1 MGKDWATA
9 RDDQKI
15 SMALMASFVV
25 LSFQYLILICFNILG
40 SGSASLVQIISKAM
54 VALVFLY
61 ALPAVIK
68 RNIFKGII
76 IYLIALLIFVLNYV
90 FFPENQPYL
99 KTILFPL
106 FFVCLPSFVYSASIY
121 DWAVLKKM
129 MKKASHFVFI
139 IGIVIGSG
147 VLLGIASVGSYSM
160 PFSYYMLFPAII
172 FIDELFNKFT
182 LRTAICVFI
191 SLLIILALGSRGAVL
206 CVAVFVF
213 LKLLCPGDNLNYRGI
228 ILGLGIL
235 MTGLAGYIFREGI
248 LGVLNNIFL
257 SLGIQ
262 SRSIALF
269 LEKGVYLSGRD
280 RIYGLIANKIA
291 SSPFWGI
298 GLAGDRIPLKGSY
311 AHNIFIEVLGN
322 FGLIIGAFI
331 LLILLG
337 LILRSVMTKDKIKHD
352 LIIIWISLGF
362 VHLMVSSSYLIDL
375 KFWIFAGLVISSINF
390 RIDNSKGS
398 TGKT

>member
-1 MGKDWATA
+1 MEKDWASA
-9 RDDQKI
+9 RDDRKI

-25 LSFQYLILICFNILG
+25 LSFQYLILIYFNLLG
-40 SGSASLVQIISKAM
+40 TGGAPFVQLLSKAV

-76 IYLIALLIFVLNYV
+76 VYLIALLIFIGNYV

-106 FFVCLPSFVYSASIY
+106 FFVCLPAFVYSTSIY
-121 DWAVLKKM
+121 DWDILKNV
-129 MKKASHFVFI
+129 MKKASCFVFVT
-139 IGIVIGSG
+139 GIVIGSG
-147 VLLGIASVGSYSM
+147 VFLGIASVGSYSM
-160 PFSYYMLFPAII
+160 PFSYYMLFPAVI
-172 FIDELFNKFT
+172 FIDELFNRFA
-182 LRTAICVFI
+182 LRTLVLAFTSI
-191 SLLIILALGSRGAVL
+191 LIILALGSRGAVL
-206 CVAVFVF
+206 CLAVFVF

-235 MTGLAGYIFREGI
+235 MTGLAGYIFRGGI
-248 LGVLNNIFL
+248 LSVLNNIFL

-311 AHNIFIEVLGN
+311 AHNFFIEVLGN
-322 FGLIIGAFI
+322 FGLILGVFI

-337 LILRSVMTKDKIKHD
+337 LILRSVMTKDRIKHD
-352 LIIIWISLGF
+352 LLIIWLSLGF

-375 KFWIFAGLVISSINF
+375 KFWIFAGLVISSVNF
-390 RIDNSKGS
+390 KIDNGKGS
-398 TGKT
+398 TSEI